1 MIQRVCIALFCLLGG
16 TTALAQPNFLP
27 FHGDRQRTGW
37 ISTETILP
45 PANVVSGNFGSLW
58 NSQPFDTVTI
68 GSTTYAPHLYASPLY
83 VDSVTM
89 SSGTFSGKTFS
100 VVFAATSNGFVYAV
114 NAFATTGANPVAAGT
129 ILWKAKLGNPAVV
142 SSLDGGVPVGVLA
155 TPVIDIASM
164 PGHLYVAS
172 ADSANGWQVFGLDI
186 TSGNILPGWPLNINN
201 STLAPI
207 NQNGPT
213 TFQATTAMSQRGA
226 LNLSPD
232 GSLLYVPFGAY
243 GDGGAG
249 LMVALNTNT
258 PAPASA
264 VGRCASSVPF
274 AHGGICASGGAAG
287 DAHREVI

>member
-1 MIQRVCIALFCLLGG
+1 MMRRVCIALFCLLAG
-16 TTALAQPNFLP
+16 TTALAQPNFLT

-37 ISTETILP
+37 ISTETILT

-89 SSGTFSGKTFS
+89 SSGAFSGRTFS

-114 NAFATTGANPVAAGT
+114 NAFATTGPNPVAAGT
-129 ILWKAKLGNPAVV
+129 ILWRTKLGNPAVV

-155 TPVIDIASM
+155 TPVIDIAHT

-186 TSGNILPGWPLNINN
+186 TSGSILPGWPLNINN

-226 LNLSPD
+226 LNLK
-232 GSLLYVPFGAY
+232 
-243 GDGGAG
+243 
-249 LMVALNTNT
+249 
-258 PAPASA
+258 
-264 VGRCASSVPF
+264 RKC
-274 AHGGICASGGAAG
+274 ICDHWQWNNS
-287 DAHREVI
+287 E